1 MISKQIL
8 SDCPCG
14 DHERWRACC
23 AQPCSEGTTP
33 AARAGLYVDARFQ
46 LVVEYA
52 CAHLKSVLGTHMQPR
67 GYPRV
72 QIDVQHYKALSPE
85 QIERLSSA
93 AGLYV
98 VVDEPVNVA
107 IRRLTMQVGGL
118 APFKPSSS
126 WSVPPPEVPEAA
138 QPRPSPEEVRR
149 LAKPPRDERL
159 AVIADVRAEVRARAK
174 GREEDAL
181 VHHLL
186 REPLTPA
193 GVKAAFA
200 PLMER
205 ARGKGTFPLSR
216 RDSDAMRYLDNAR
229 RAALNRA
236 ALIAEYAAQKA
247 RADWHHPE
255 RGDDPDDLWRRVEVA
270 TRVMWDQLLLAQ
282 LVEEP

>member
-149 LAKPPRDERL
+149 LAKTPRDERL

-205 ARGKGTFPLSR
+205 PRVLRTR
-216 RDSDAMRYLDNAR
+216 RDSDAVMHLENAR
-229 RAALNRA
+229 MAALDRAALQ
-236 ALIAEYAAQKA
+236 AEYAEQRA
-247 RADWHHPE
+247 RADQHRPE
-255 RGDDPDDLWRRVEVA
+255 PGDDPDDLWRQVRVA
-270 TRVMWDQLLLAQ
+270 TRVMQDQLLLAR
-282 LVEEP
+282 LAREP